1 MKNGWLR
8 ASGERKWL
16 RLIEFLIVFSR
27 IGEMKKQPTKQ
38 TFSNNLLQSQTFETR
53 CLFTRVVKAS
63 VNGSSC
69 MQQQSFK
76 WDFFFNRK
84 SPGYIGEWIW
94 TWTWWESFPFLHR
107 IRANWRNLE
116 MHFVKTWWNFGQCL
130 FFLNLYCSWSCMCVP
145 RGQQSVTSCPELDM
159 KARKFR
165 TLMWTSENHMS
176 VVKTENQ
183 STFFFAFVFV
193 RMTAFLKVE
202 EFQLFFE

>member
-130 FFLNLYCSWSCMCVP
+130 FFFKSLLFLELHVCSTWTAVCHELSWTWHEGKEVSHTDVNKWRGGRPAWWAPKGLTFIWDSCTTW
-145 RGQQSVTSCPELDM
+145 VTCLD
-159 KARKFR
+159 
-165 TLMWTSENHMS
+165 L
-176 VVKTENQ
+176 
-183 STFFFAFVFV
+183 
-193 RMTAFLKVE
+193 VE
-202 EFQLFFE
+202 E